1 MDKARPESEA
11 RGHLFP
17 IADHDAYLLQRAA
30 VMRIAF
36 DIGEKGAMIPAFD
49 RLKCV
54 QDIHEVP
61 AFPNAFLSSRRQRA
75 QGRAP
80 RRAWPP
86 LVAYRC
92 FPMRLRR
99 FSSFPGSLIVL
110 AVELLAEQRNA
121 FAGDRAARSLSN
133 ASAKICTPSSTSFA
147 VTASIEMPDVASVAM
162 SCSGLLDIFLEGGPH
177 SDHDRGRRPSL
188 RAAWC

>member
-11 RGHLFP
+11 RCHLFP
-17 IADHDAYLLQRAA
+17 IADHDPYLLQRAA

-36 DIGEKGAMIPAFD
+36 DIGEEGAIIPACD

-61 AFPNAFLSSRRQRA
+61 AFPNAFLSSRPQRA
-75 QGRAP
+75 RGRAP
-80 RRAWPP
+80 LRARPP

-92 FPMRLRR
+92 FPEEAATV
-99 FSSFPGSLIVL
+99 FSSSPRSLMVL

-121 FAGDRAARSLSN
+121 FAGERVQELVERVREDLHAFFDELRGHGINRDAD
-133 ASAKICTPSSTSFA
+133 F
-147 VTASIEMPDVASVAM
+147 ASVAM
-162 SCSGLLDIFLEGGPH
+162 SCRACSIFSSRVGCT
-177 SDHDRGRRPSL
+177 RP
-188 RAAWC
+188 